1 MIGHGTHT
9 FVREMQMFHAP
20 VDGAIDRLTIPM
32 LSMVP
37 TQDGLFDL
45 AEYKQLEQRNAHI
58 SVVPVPDSA
67 DLLIYQQTKFIMGR
81 IIAFIDAKACTA
93 DMPAGRKQRRA
104 RTS

>member
-1 MIGHGTHT
+1 
-9 FVREMQMFHAP
+9 MFHAQ

-37 TQDGLFDL
+37 TEDGLFDL

-67 DLLIYQQTKFIMGR
+67 DLLIYQQTEFIMDR

-93 DMPAGRKQRRA
+93 DMPAGRKQRGA
-104 RTS
+104 RTG